1 MINKIRINNK
11 TRGLK
16 QYNEVLGLLGENK
29 YETLRFTFDEFIDGF
44 ATLIVKKHDTQGNLQ
59 NYFINLT
66 KEDESYTLEVQNS
79 LLDVAEEITMQLIV
93 ENENRLIFK
102 TLPFK
107 MEVLEAM
114 EAEQEIPEQYSTWNE
129 LLVQK
134 FLQVDNKLAEVTALE
149 EDLEDKVESGY
160 FKGDKG
166 DTGNPGQNGQ
176 DGQDGVD
183 GKSAYEIWLDKGN
196 VGTEEDFLDSLK
208 GENGIDGHDGV
219 DGQDGQDGHT
229 PVKGT
234 DYWTTQ
240 DKQEIVTDVE
250 TDLQP
255 TITAIQNTANT
266 AESIARGAN
275 QSLSFSNYQAMITA
289 FNSLANNVYN
299 VGQNVMIITLNVPDL
314 WISSIESTSQTYTY
328 TTDEA
333 FTTALETNGYVQV
346 GYYRLSALETQKV
359 DLTNHYTKSQ
369 TDTLLNAKVN
379 KSSFVY
385 DSNTETL
392 TITIS

>member
-1 MINKIRINNK
+1 MA
-11 TRGLK
+11 K
-16 QYNEVLGLLGENK
+16 QNLGRVAMVSKGEYSSATS
-29 YETLRFTFDEFIDGF
+29 YEKLD
-44 ATLIVKKHDTQGNLQ
+44 IVTYEGSSYVCKKDSIGNLPT
-59 NYFINLT
+59 NAEYF
-66 KEDESYTLEVQNS
+66 
-79 LLDVAEEITMQLIV
+79 DV
-93 ENENRLIFK
+93 
-102 TLPFK
+102 
-107 MEVLEAM
+107 
-114 EAEQEIPEQYSTWNE
+114 
-129 LLVQK
+129 
-134 FLQVDNKLAEVTALE
+134 LAE
-149 EDLEDKVESGY
+149 
-160 FKGDKG
+160 KG
-166 DTGNPGQNGQ
+166 T
-176 DGQDGVD
+176 
-183 GKSAYEIWLDKGN
+183 
-196 VGTEEDFLDSLK
+196 K

-229 PVKGT
+229 PVKYV

-266 AESIARGAN
+266 AKSIAEGAN

-299 VGQNVMIITLNVPDL
+299 VGQNIMIITLNVPDL

-333 FTTALETNGYVQV
+333 FTTALATNGYVQV

-359 DLTNHYTKSQ
+359 DLTNYYTKTQ
-369 TDTLLNAKVN
+369 TDTLLNAKVD

-392 TITIS
+392 SITIS

>member
-1 MINKIRINNK
+1 MA
-11 TRGLK
+11 K
-16 QYNEVLGLLGENK
+16 QNLGRVAMASKGEYSSATS
-29 YETLRFTFDEFIDGF
+29 YERLD
-44 ATLIVKKHDTQGNLQ
+44 IVTYAGSSYVCKKDSIGNLPT
-59 NYFINLT
+59 NTEYF
-66 KEDESYTLEVQNS
+66 
-79 LLDVAEEITMQLIV
+79 DV
-93 ENENRLIFK
+93 
-102 TLPFK
+102 
-107 MEVLEAM
+107 
-114 EAEQEIPEQYSTWNE
+114 
-129 LLVQK
+129 
-134 FLQVDNKLAEVTALE
+134 LAE
-149 EDLEDKVESGY
+149 K
-160 FKGDKG
+160 
-166 DTGNPGQNGQ
+166 GQNG
-176 DGQDGVD
+176 
-183 GKSAYEIWLDKGN
+183 
-196 VGTEEDFLDSLK
+196 
-208 GENGIDGHDGV
+208 ENGTDGHDGV
-219 DGQDGQDGHT
+219 DGQAGQDGHT

-266 AESIARGAN
+266 AKSIAEGAN

-289 FNSLANNVYN
+289 FNSLANNAYN

-333 FTTALETNGYVQV
+333 FTTALATNGYVQV

-359 DLTNHYTKSQ
+359 DLTNYYTKSQ
-369 TDTLLNAKVN
+369 TDTLLNVKVD

-392 TITIS
+392 SITMS

>member
-1 MINKIRINNK
+1 MA
-11 TRGLK
+11 K
-16 QYNEVLGLLGENK
+16 QNLGRVAMVSKGEYSSATS
-29 YETLRFTFDEFIDGF
+29 YERLD
-44 ATLIVKKHDTQGNLQ
+44 IVTYEGSSYVCKKDSIGNLPT
-59 NYFINLT
+59 NTEYF
-66 KEDESYTLEVQNS
+66 
-79 LLDVAEEITMQLIV
+79 DV
-93 ENENRLIFK
+93 
-102 TLPFK
+102 
-107 MEVLEAM
+107 
-114 EAEQEIPEQYSTWNE
+114 
-129 LLVQK
+129 
-134 FLQVDNKLAEVTALE
+134 LAE
-149 EDLEDKVESGY
+149 K
-160 FKGDKG
+160 
-166 DTGNPGQNGQ
+166 GQNG
-176 DGQDGVD
+176 
-183 GKSAYEIWLDKGN
+183 
-196 VGTEEDFLDSLK
+196 
-208 GENGIDGHDGV
+208 ENGA
-219 DGQDGQDGHT
+219 DGHT
-229 PVKGT
+229 PIKGT

-266 AESIARGAN
+266 AKSIAEGAN

-289 FNSLANNVYN
+289 FNSLANNAYN
-299 VGQNVMIITLNVPDL
+299 VGQNIMIITLNVPDL

-359 DLTNHYTKSQ
+359 DLTNYYTKTQ

-392 TITIS
+392 SITMS

>member
-1 MINKIRINNK
+1 MA
-11 TRGLK
+11 K
-16 QYNEVLGLLGENK
+16 QNLGRVAMASKGEYSSETS
-29 YETLRFTFDEFIDGF
+29 YEKLD
-44 ATLIVKKHDTQGNLQ
+44 IVTYEGSSYVCKKDSIGNLPT
-59 NYFINLT
+59 NTEYF
-66 KEDESYTLEVQNS
+66 
-79 LLDVAEEITMQLIV
+79 DV
-93 ENENRLIFK
+93 
-102 TLPFK
+102 
-107 MEVLEAM
+107 
-114 EAEQEIPEQYSTWNE
+114 
-129 LLVQK
+129 
-134 FLQVDNKLAEVTALE
+134 LAE
-149 EDLEDKVESGY
+149 
-160 FKGDKG
+160 KG
-166 DTGNPGQNGQ
+166 Q
-176 DGQDGVD
+176 
-183 GKSAYEIWLDKGN
+183 S
-196 VGTEEDFLDSLK
+196 
-208 GENGIDGHDGV
+208 GENGTDGHDGV
-219 DGQDGQDGHT
+219 DGQDGHT

-234 DYWTTQ
+234 DYWNTQ

-250 TDLQP
+250 TALQP

-333 FTTALETNGYVQV
+333 FTTALATNGYVQV

-359 DLTNHYTKSQ
+359 DLTNYYTKSQ

-392 TITIS
+392 TITMS

>member
-1 MINKIRINNK
+1 MA
-11 TRGLK
+11 K
-16 QYNEVLGLLGENK
+16 QNLGRVAMASKGEYSSATS
-29 YETLRFTFDEFIDGF
+29 YERLD
-44 ATLIVKKHDTQGNLQ
+44 IVTYAGSSYVCKKDSIGNLPT
-59 NYFINLT
+59 NTEYF
-66 KEDESYTLEVQNS
+66 
-79 LLDVAEEITMQLIV
+79 DV
-93 ENENRLIFK
+93 
-102 TLPFK
+102 
-107 MEVLEAM
+107 
-114 EAEQEIPEQYSTWNE
+114 
-129 LLVQK
+129 
-134 FLQVDNKLAEVTALE
+134 LAE
-149 EDLEDKVESGY
+149 
-160 FKGDKG
+160 KGTK
-166 DTGNPGQNGQ
+166 
-176 DGQDGVD
+176 
-183 GKSAYEIWLDKGN
+183 
-196 VGTEEDFLDSLK
+196 
-208 GENGIDGHDGV
+208 
-219 DGQDGQDGHT
+219 GQDGQDGHT

-266 AESIARGAN
+266 AKSIAEGAN

-289 FNSLANNVYN
+289 FNSLANNAYN

-333 FTTALETNGYVQV
+333 FTTALATNGYVQV

-359 DLTNHYTKSQ
+359 DLTNYYTKPQ
-369 TDTLLNAKVN
+369 ADTLLGAKVN

-392 TITIS
+392 SITMS

>member
-1 MINKIRINNK
+1 MA
-11 TRGLK
+11 K
-16 QYNEVLGLLGENK
+16 QNLGRVAMVSKGEYSSATS
-29 YETLRFTFDEFIDGF
+29 YERLD
-44 ATLIVKKHDTQGNLQ
+44 IVTYEGSSYVCKQDSIGNLPT
-59 NYFINLT
+59 NTEYF
-66 KEDESYTLEVQNS
+66 
-79 LLDVAEEITMQLIV
+79 DV
-93 ENENRLIFK
+93 
-102 TLPFK
+102 
-107 MEVLEAM
+107 
-114 EAEQEIPEQYSTWNE
+114 
-129 LLVQK
+129 
-134 FLQVDNKLAEVTALE
+134 LAE
-149 EDLEDKVESGY
+149 K
-160 FKGDKG
+160 
-166 DTGNPGQNGQ
+166 GQN
-176 DGQDGVD
+176 
-183 GKSAYEIWLDKGN
+183 
-196 VGTEEDFLDSLK
+196 
-208 GENGIDGHDGV
+208 
-219 DGQDGQDGHT
+219 GQDGHT

-250 TDLQP
+250 TDLQS
-255 TITAIQNTANT
+255 TISAIQNTANT
-266 AESIARGAN
+266 AKSIAEGAN

-333 FTTALETNGYVQV
+333 FTTALATNGYVQV

-359 DLTNHYTKSQ
+359 DLTNYYTKTQ

-392 TITIS
+392 SIMMS